1 MKICLC
7 KLTEKIKQNE
17 NLPLYLCLVIIFLLG
32 MIAGFLIAP
41 VKKGIIMGSNNR
53 IGLTDADD
61 DDEDDC

>member
-7 KLTEKIKQNE
+7 KWTEKIKQNE

-41 VKKGIIMGSNNR
+41 VKKGIAIGNNNR
-53 IGLTDADD
+53 MIDLTDADD
-61 DDEDDC
+61 DDDED

>member
-7 KLTEKIKQNE
+7 KWTEKIKQNE

-41 VKKGIIMGSNNR
+41 VKKGIAIGSNNR

-61 DDEDDC
+61 DEDFS